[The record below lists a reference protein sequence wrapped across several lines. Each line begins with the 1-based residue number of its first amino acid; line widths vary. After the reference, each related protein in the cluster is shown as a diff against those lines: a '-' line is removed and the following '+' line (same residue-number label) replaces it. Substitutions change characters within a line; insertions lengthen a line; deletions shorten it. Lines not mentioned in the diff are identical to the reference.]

1 MKALVFG
8 GGGFLGSH
16 VSDMLSNAGHD
27 VTIFDCVPSKYLR
40 SGQKQII
47 GDILN
52 EQQVLDAVRGN
63 EIVYNF
69 AGLSDIREAALK
81 PLDTVK
87 LNIYG
92 NAVILE
98 ACRVNKIKR
107 FVFASSLYVYSNV
120 GSFYRSSKQACE
132 LFIQDY
138 HEEFG
143 LEYTILRFG
152 SLYGPRA
159 DEKNGVYRLIKEA
172 LSQKRI
178 TYYGTGEEIRE
189 YIHVLDAAK
198 LCADI
203 LDKNFINQHIII
215 TGNQTIK
222 SKDVLVMI
230 KEMVGGEL
238 EIQLKAAESNIHYRV
253 TPYSFNPRIG
263 RKLTANSY
271 VDIGQGIL
279 DMMAEIYE
287 EVHKELKSENGIL
300 VKPANHEK

>member
-1 MKALVFG
+1 MKAIVFG
-8 GGGFLGSH
+8 GAGFLGSH
-16 VSDMLSNAGHD
+16 VVDVLSNAGHE
-27 VTIFDCVPSKYLR
+27 VTIFDRDPSQYLKP
-40 SGQKQII
+40 GQKQII

-52 EQQVLDAVRGN
+52 EQEALDAVRGN

-69 AGLSDIREAALK
+69 AGLSDIREAAQK
-81 PLDTVK
+81 PLQTVK

-92 NAVILE
+92 NTVILE
-98 ACRVNKIKR
+98 ACRVNKVKR

-120 GSFYRSSKQACE
+120 GSFYRSSKQSCE

-159 DEKNGVYRLIKEA
+159 DEKNGMYRLIKEA
-172 LSQKRI
+172 LTQKKI
-178 TYYGTGEEIRE
+178 TYHGTGEEIRE

-198 LCADI
+198 LCVDI
-203 LDKNFINQHIII
+203 LDESFINQHIII

-230 KEMVGGEL
+230 KEMVGGGL

-263 RKLTANSY
+263 KKLTANSY

-279 DMMAEIYE
+279 DMMAEIYQ
-287 EVHKELKSENGIL
+287 EVHRELKSENGIL
-300 VKPANHEK
+300 VKPADHE

>member
-1 MKALVFG
+1 MKVLIFG
-8 GGGFLGSH
+8 GAGFLGSH
-16 VSDMLSNAGHD
+16 VAEALSSAGHK
-27 VTIFDCVPSKYLR
+27 VTIFDMYSSAYLR
-40 SGQKQII
+40 GDQEQII
-47 GDILN
+47 GDILD
-52 EQQVLDAVRGN
+52 EQKVADAVRGN
-63 EIVYNF
+63 EVVYNF
-69 AGLSDIREAALK
+69 AGLSDIREAAQK
-81 PLDTVK
+81 PLETVK

-92 NAVILE
+92 NTIILE
-98 ACRVNKIKR
+98 ACRNNKVKR

-120 GSFYRSSKQACE
+120 GSFYKSSKQSCE

-138 HEEFG
+138 YEEYG

-172 LSQKRI
+172 LTQKKI
-178 TYYGTGEEIRE
+178 IYYGTGEEIRE
-189 YIHVLDAAK
+189 YIHVHDAAK
-198 LCADI
+198 LCVDI
-203 LDKNFINQHIII
+203 LEEGFINQHIII

-230 KEMVGGEL
+230 KEMVGGGL
-238 EIQLKAAESNIHYRV
+238 EIQLKEAQSNIHYRV

-279 DMMAEIYE
+279 DMMAEIYQE
-287 EVHKELKSENGIL
+287 LHKELKSENGIF
-300 VKPANHEK
+300 VKPANHE